1 MTGRFDAGGPDGG
14 TGGIIVARIVYGHP
28 RRGGFGYH
36 IYTDLDFWDARR
48 ILKDLVA
55 VRRNFGESPSGRL
68 FPTHVAL
75 EAVDPVTARIIEHR
89 LVKALASPP
98 RHVVVEEFLERGRFE
113 CDPLAYCPAR
123 WSRSRMLRFFAH
135 RLPIHQPP
143 LATPH
148 HEVRLVWAG
157 ERILAERIRR
167 KRKYDPVIS
176 DAREAR
182 RRRFAPS
189 CF

>member
-1 MTGRFDAGGPDGG
+1 M
-14 TGGIIVARIVYGHP
+14 ARIIYDHP
-28 RRGGFGYH
+28 RHGGFGYH

-75 EAVDPVTARIIEHR
+75 EAVDPETARTIEHR
-89 LVKALASPP
+89 LGKAVASPP
-98 RHVVVEEFLERGRFE
+98 RHVVVEEVLERGRFE
-113 CDPLAYCPAR
+113 FDPRAYCPAR
-123 WSRSRMLRFFAH
+123 WSRSRMLRFSAH

-148 HEVRLVWAG
+148 HEVRLSWSG
-157 ERILAERIRR
+157 ERVLAERIRR
-167 KRKYDPVIS
+167 ERKHDPVIS